1 MSDWMEKAFGQLSP
15 DRAFDLNKQLNQ
27 QDFEAKKEYAKALLE
42 KEPFYLSLSKEFGL
56 QALKWL
62 FLINV
67 GAIGAILAYI
77 GASSEGGALSPFK
90 PFLKTMWY
98 FGGGIAA
105 VILSS
110 LAGYPRVA
118 EKLSDH
124 ARGEMAAAARST
136 RGRGRYRVL
145 QAEQPLDRQ
154 HATSGAARRC
164 AQSVAIPLRCFQT
177 AEGRFAMRLRP
188 RMRALP

>member
-1 MSDWMEKAFGQLSP
+1 MEKAFGQLSP

-110 LAGYPRVA
+110 LAGYLNYLFLAQTVPAPELLKNFLITPGEKWPQPRGQREGEDATAFYKRNNRWIASTQLAALLAGVLSLLLFLCGVFRLLKVA
-118 EKLSDH
+118 
-124 ARGEMAAAARST
+124 
-136 RGRGRYRVL
+136 
-145 QAEQPLDRQ
+145 
-154 HATSGAARRC
+154 
-164 AQSVAIPLRCFQT
+164 LR
-177 AEGRFAMRLRP
+177 
-188 RMRALP
+188 